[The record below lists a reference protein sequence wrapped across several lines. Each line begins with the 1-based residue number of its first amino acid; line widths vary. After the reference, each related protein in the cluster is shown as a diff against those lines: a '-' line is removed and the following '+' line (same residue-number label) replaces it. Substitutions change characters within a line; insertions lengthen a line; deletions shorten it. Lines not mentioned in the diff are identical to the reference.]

1 MRARHAV
8 LLTPSECAV
17 PRCLPSCKQIAP
29 ITPLGSALTSR
40 SQRTENAAI
49 LSLAESALT
58 SIPPASSLES
68 ALTKTPGEGG
78 LLLVPVLATLHSP
91 QYLSSF
97 FSHSCALFCA
107 FLHLSKTQLLCF
119 QSFPHSLRKNTGGG
133 VSSFRDHLAP
143 VFCER
148 RGAIRARPAGS
159 GEEPLPSLSLPPYF
173 LTSLLPYLSP
183 VQSLRFQLRY
193 K

>member
-8 LLTPSECAV
+8 LLTPSESAV

-29 ITPLGSALTSR
+29 ITPLESALTSP

-58 SIPPASSLES
+58 SIPPARSLES

-78 LLLVPVLATLHSP
+78 LLLVPVPLHSP

-97 FSHSCALFCA
+97 FSHSCSLFCA

-143 VFCER
+143 RLLRTEGAER
-148 RGAIRARPAGS
+148 SPSRPY
-159 GEEPLPSLSLPPYF
+159 LYLLTSLHPCF
-173 LTSLLPYLSP
+173 LTSLQYNLSA
-183 VQSLRFQLRY
+183 SS
-193 K
+193 

>member
-8 LLTPSECAV
+8 LLTPSESAV
-17 PRCLPSCKQIAP
+17 PRRLPSCKQIAP
-29 ITPLGSALTSR
+29 ITPLESALTSR

-119 QSFPHSLRKNTGGG
+119 QSFPHSLRRNTGVGYPP
-133 VSSFRDHLAP
+133 SAITSLP
-143 VFCER
+143 VFLRTEGAER
-148 RGAIRARPAGS
+148 SPSRPY
-159 GEEPLPSLSLPPYF
+159 LYF

>member
-1 MRARHAV
+1 MRARYAV
-8 LLTPSECAV
+8 LLTPSESAV
-17 PRCLPSCKQIAP
+17 PRCLPSSEQIAP

-40 SQRTENAAI
+40 SKRTENAAI

-97 FSHSCALFCA
+97 FSHACALFCA
-107 FLHLSKTQLLCF
+107 FFAFIKNSTPLFLIVSALFAQKHGGWGILLPR
-119 QSFPHSLRKNTGGG
+119 SPRPP
-133 VSSFRDHLAP
+133 SSAN
-143 VFCER
+143 
-148 RGAIRARPAGS
+148 GGS

-183 VQSLRFQLRY
+183 VQSLRFHLRY

>member
-8 LLTPSECAV
+8 LLTPSESAV

-29 ITPLGSALTSR
+29 ITPLESALTSR

-97 FSHSCALFCA
+97 FSHACALFCA

-119 QSFPHSLRKNTGGG
+119 QSFPHSLHKNTGGG

-143 VFCER
+143 RLLRTEGAER
-148 RGAIRARPAGS
+148 SPSRPC
-159 GEEPLPSLSLPPYF
+159 LYL

>member
-1 MRARHAV
+1 MRARYAV
-8 LLTPSECAV
+8 LLTPSESAV
-17 PRCLPSCKQIAP
+17 PRCLPSSEQIAP

-40 SQRTENAAI
+40 SKRTENAAI

-68 ALTKTPGEGG
+68 ALTKTPGVGEGG
-78 LLLVPVLATLHSP
+78 LLLVPVPATLHSP

-119 QSFPHSLRKNTGGG
+119 QSFPHSLGKNTGGG
-133 VSSFRDHLAP
+133 VSSFRDH
-143 VFCER
+143 
-148 RGAIRARPAGS
+148 
-159 GEEPLPSLSLPPYF
+159 
-173 LTSLLPYLSP
+173 
-183 VQSLRFQLRY
+183 
-193 K
+193 